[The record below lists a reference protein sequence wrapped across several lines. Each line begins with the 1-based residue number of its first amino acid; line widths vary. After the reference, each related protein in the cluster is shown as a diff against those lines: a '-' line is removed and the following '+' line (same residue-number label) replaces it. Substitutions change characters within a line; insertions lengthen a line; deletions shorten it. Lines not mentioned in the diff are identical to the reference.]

1 MRIQLFLLF
10 LCCVVLLIAKV
21 VIYHCMNIVFS
32 KVARFARIVQLNPRL
47 ILPLELLSASLQS
60 LFGHP
65 NMKNRAPEELIP
77 LYFSISVLFVL
88 YDEL

>member
-1 MRIQLFLLF
+1 
-10 LCCVVLLIAKV
+10 
-21 VIYHCMNIVFS
+21 MNIVFS

-47 ILPLELLSASLQS
+47 ILPLELLSASLIEPLWAPQYEE
-60 LFGHP
+60 
-65 NMKNRAPEELIP
+65 NRAPEELIP